1 MKLKT
6 LLNGAILLSG
16 LGLIAYSFLVKGL
29 RVRFNDEGL
38 GIWSGNPQPPN
49 CLPLL

>member
-29 RVRFNDEGL
+29 RVRFHELRTPAFESLN
-38 GIWSGNPQPPN
+38 
-49 CLPLL
+49 